1 MILVDIKAMRATAKE
16 TMKGS
21 CRVCPICNG
30 RACAGEVPGMGGTGT
45 GESFTENV
53 RALASI
59 KLNMR
64 VVHDALQP
72 DTTLE
77 IFGQKLKTPIL
88 GAPITGSAINAG
100 GALTELEMVTA
111 LVAGSQQ
118 AGSLGWIGDP
128 ANASMYED
136 GLAAMRV
143 AGQGIAIIKPRI
155 DSQEILALFKLAE
168 EAGAVA
174 LGVDLD
180 GAGLVTMALKG
191 QPVGPK
197 TKAQLKELIEAI
209 SLPFIVKG
217 IMTADEAIKCVKAGA
232 SAIVVSNHGG
242 RVLDHTPGA
251 ADVLPEIVKA
261 VKGKLT
267 ILVDGGIRSG
277 ADVLKL
283 LALGA
288 DGVLIGRPL
297 MVAAYGGGTEGVQT
311 LIEKYTAELRAAM
324 ILTGCQSLKDI
335 NPDVL
340 FKRK

>member
-1 MILVDIKAMRATAKE
+1 MDIKTMRATAKE
-16 TMKGS
+16 KMKGT

-45 GESFTENV
+45 GESFMENV

-72 DTTLE
+72 DTTVE
-77 IFGQKLKTPIL
+77 MFGQILKTPIMA
-88 GAPITGSAINAG
+88 APITGSAINAG
-100 GALTELEMVTA
+100 GTLNELELVTA
-111 LVAGSQQ
+111 LVEGSQL

-136 GLAAMRV
+136 GLTALKV

-155 DSQEILALFKLAE
+155 DLQEILALFKLAE

-180 GAGLVTMALKG
+180 GAGLITMALKG

-197 TKAQLKELIEAI
+197 TKAQLKELIGAI

-217 IMTADEAIKCVKAGA
+217 IMTADEATKCVKAGA
-232 SAIVVSNHGG
+232 AAIVVSNHGG

-261 VKGKLT
+261 VKGKIT

-297 MVAAYGGGTEGVQT
+297 MVAAYGNGTEGVQT

-324 ILTGCQSLKDI
+324 ILTGCKSLNDI
-335 NPDVL
+335 SSDVL

>member
-1 MILVDIKAMRATAKE
+1 MDIKTMRATAKDK
-16 TMKGS
+16 MKGL
-21 CRVCPICNG
+21 CRVCTICNG

-64 VVHDALQP
+64 VIHDALQP
-72 DTTLE
+72 DTSVE
-77 IFGQKLKTPIL
+77 MFGQKLKTPIM
-88 GAPITGSAINAG
+88 GAPITGSGINAG
-100 GALTELEMVTA
+100 GALNELEMVTA
-111 LVAGSQQ
+111 LVQGCQL

-136 GLAAMRV
+136 GLAAMRT

-155 DSQEILALFKLAE
+155 DNQEILALFKLAE
-168 EAGAVA
+168 AAGAVA

-180 GAGLVTMALKG
+180 GAGLITMALKG

-197 TKAQLKELIEAI
+197 TKAQLKELIEST

-217 IMTADEAIKCVKAGA
+217 IMTAEQAEKCVKAGA
-232 SAIVVSNHGG
+232 AAIVVSNHGG

-267 ILVDGGIRSG
+267 ILVDGGVRSG

-283 LALGA
+283 IALGA
-288 DGVLIGRPL
+288 EGVLIGRPL
-297 MVAAYGGGTEGVQT
+297 MVGAYGGGTEGVQT
-311 LIEKYTAELRAAM
+311 LIEKYTSELKAAM
-324 ILTGCQSLKDI
+324 ILTGCKSIKDI
-335 NPDVL
+335 TTDVL

>member
-1 MILVDIKAMRATAKE
+1 MDLKTMRATAKE
-16 TMKGS
+16 KMKGT

-45 GESFTENV
+45 GESFMENV

-64 VVHDALQP
+64 TIHDALQP
-72 DTTLE
+72 DTTIE
-77 IFGQKLKTPIL
+77 MFGQHFKTPIM

-100 GALTELEMVTA
+100 GALNELEMVTA
-111 LVAGSQQ
+111 LVKGSQLAGSI
-118 AGSLGWIGDP
+118 GWIGDP
-128 ANASMYED
+128 ANPAMYED
-136 GLAAMRV
+136 GLSALRT
-143 AGQGIAIIKPRI
+143 AGQGVAIIKPRI
-155 DSQEILALFKLAE
+155 DQQEILALFKLAE
-168 EAGAVA
+168 AAGAVA

-197 TKAQLKELIEAI
+197 TEAQLKELIEST

-217 IMTADEAIKCVKAGA
+217 IMTADDAMKCVKAGA
-232 SAIVVSNHGG
+232 GAIVVSNHGG

-251 ADVLPEIVKA
+251 ADVLPDIVEA
-261 VKGKLT
+261 VKGKII

-277 ADVLKL
+277 ADVLKV

-297 MVAAYGGGTEGVQT
+297 MVGAYGNGTEGVQT

-324 ILTGCQSLKDI
+324 ILTGCKSLKDI
-335 NPDVL
+335 SSDVL

>member
-1 MILVDIKAMRATAKE
+1 MDLKTVRATAKKN
-16 TMKGS
+16 MKGT

-30 RACAGEVPGMGGTGT
+30 RICAGEVPGMGGTGT
-45 GESFTENV
+45 GESFTENLQ
-53 RALASI
+53 ALANI

-64 VVHDALQP
+64 VVHDAVQP
-72 DTTLE
+72 DTTVEL
-77 IFGQKLKTPIL
+77 FGQSLKTPIM

-100 GALTELEMVTA
+100 GAITELEMVTGI
-111 LVAGSQQ
+111 VAGSQL

-128 ANASMYED
+128 ANPSMYED
-136 GLAAMRV
+136 GLAAIR
-143 AGQGIAIIKPRI
+143 AAKQGIAIIKPRI
-155 DSQEILALFKLAE
+155 DQQEILALFKLAE

-197 TKAQLKELIEAI
+197 TKAQLKELIEAT

-217 IMTADEAIKCVKAGA
+217 IMTPDEALKCVKAGA
-232 SAIVVSNHGG
+232 KAIVVSNHGG

-261 VKGKLT
+261 VKGKIT

-288 DGVLIGRPL
+288 DGVLVGRPL
-297 MVAAYGGGTEGVQT
+297 IVAAYGGGAEGVQAQ
-311 LIEKYTAELRAAM
+311 IEKYTAELRAAM
-324 ILTGCQSLKDI
+324 ILTGCNSIADI
-335 NPDVL
+335 STDVI
-340 FKRK
+340 FKHK

>member
-1 MILVDIKAMRATAKE
+1 MD
-16 TMKGS
+16 GY

-45 GESFTENV
+45 GEAFTENV
-53 RALASI
+53 RALSRI

-64 VVHDALQP
+64 TIHDVLAP
-72 DTTLE
+72 DTSTTLL
-77 IFGQKLKTPIL
+77 GQQLKTPIM
-88 GAPITGSAINAG
+88 GAPITGSGINAG
-100 GALTELEMVTA
+100 GAITELEMVSGI
-111 LVAGSQQ
+111 VEGSKL

-136 GLAAMRV
+136 GLAAIRA

-155 DSQEILALFKLAE
+155 DQQEILTLFKMAE

-174 LGVDLD
+174 VGIDLD
-180 GAGLVTMALKG
+180 GAGLITMALKG

-197 TKAQLKELIEAI
+197 TVSQLKELIGGT

-217 IMTADEAIKCVKAGA
+217 IMTADEALKCVEAGA

-242 RVLDHTPGA
+242 RVIDYTPGA
-251 ADVLPEIVKA
+251 ADVLPAIVKA
-261 VKGKLT
+261 VKGKIT

-288 DGVLIGRPL
+288 EGVLIGRPL
-297 MVAAYGGGTEGVQT
+297 IVAAYGAGVEGVQT
-311 LIEKYTAELRAAM
+311 LIEKYTAQLRAAM
-324 ILTGCQSLKDI
+324 ILTGCKDI
-335 NPDVL
+335 QTITTDVL
-340 FKRK
+340 FKGQEG

>member
-1 MILVDIKAMRATAKE
+1 MDLKTIRATAKKNMNG
-16 TMKGS
+16 T

-30 RACAGEVPGMGGTGT
+30 RVCAGEVPGMGGTGT
-45 GESFTENV
+45 GEAFSENI

-72 DTTLE
+72 DTTTVL
-77 IFGQKLKTPIL
+77 FGQHCKTPIM

-100 GALTELEMVTA
+100 GAITELEMVTA
-111 LVAGSQQ
+111 IVEGSKL

-128 ANASMYED
+128 ANPSMYED
-136 GLAAMRV
+136 GLAAIRT
-143 AGQGIAIIKPRI
+143 AKQGIAIIKPRI
-155 DSQEILALFKLAE
+155 DQQEILALFKLAE

-197 TKAQLKELIEAI
+197 TEAQLTELIAAT

-217 IMTADEAIKCVKAGA
+217 IMTADEAVKCVNAGA
-232 SAIVVSNHGG
+232 AAIVVSNHGG

-261 VKGKLT
+261 IKGKIT
-267 ILVDGGIRSG
+267 ILADGGVRSG

-288 DGVLIGRPL
+288 DGVLVGRPL
-297 MVAAYGGGTEGVQT
+297 IVGAYGGGTEGVQT
-311 LIEKYTAELRAAM
+311 LMEKYTAELRAAM
-324 ILTGCQSLKDI
+324 ILTGCKNLKDI
-335 NPDVL
+335 KPDVL
-340 FKRK
+340 FKRN

>member
-1 MILVDIKAMRATAKE
+1 MDLKTMRATAKKNMNG
-16 TMKGS
+16 T

-30 RACAGEVPGMGGTGT
+30 RVCAGEVPGMGGTGT

-53 RALASI
+53 RSLAKL

-64 VVHDALQP
+64 TIHDALQP
-72 DTTLE
+72 DTTVSM
-77 IFGQKLKTPIL
+77 FGQLLKTPIM
-88 GAPITGSAINAG
+88 GAPITGSGINAG
-100 GALTELEMVTA
+100 GAISELEMVTA
-111 LVAGSQQ
+111 IVEGSTL

-136 GLAAMRV
+136 GLAAIR
-143 AGQGIAIIKPRI
+143 AGKQGIAIIKPRI
-155 DSQEILALFKLAE
+155 DSQEILSLFKLAE

-197 TKAQLKELIEAI
+197 TKTQLQELIEAT

-217 IMTADEAIKCVKAGA
+217 IMTPDDAMKCVEAGA
-232 SAIVVSNHGG
+232 KAIVVSNHGG

-251 ADVLPEIVKA
+251 ADVLPGIVKA
-261 VKGKLT
+261 VKGKIT

-288 DGVLIGRPL
+288 EGVLIGRPL
-297 MVAAYGGGTEGVQT
+297 IVAAYGGGTEGVQT
-311 LIEKYTAELRAAM
+311 LLEKYTAELRAAM
-324 ILTGCQSLKDI
+324 ILTGCKSLKDI
-335 NPDVL
+335 NSEVL
-340 FKRK
+340 FQYK

>member
-1 MILVDIKAMRATAKE
+1 MDEKKMQVAAVRKKME
-16 TMKGS
+16 GY

-45 GESFTENV
+45 GEAFTENI
-53 RALASI
+53 RALSRL

-64 VVHDALQP
+64 TVHDALEP
-72 DTTLE
+72 DTSVTL
-77 IFGQKLKTPIL
+77 FGQQLKTPIM
-88 GAPITGSAINAG
+88 GAPITGSGINAG
-100 GALTELEMVTA
+100 GAINELEMVSA
-111 LVAGSQQ
+111 IVEGSKR

-136 GLAAMRV
+136 GLTAIRS

-155 DSQEILALFKLAE
+155 DQQEILSLFKSAE

-174 LGVDLD
+174 LGIDLD
-180 GAGLVTMALKG
+180 GAGLITMALKG

-197 TKAQLKELIEAI
+197 TVNQLKELISST

-217 IMTADEAIKCVKAGA
+217 IMTADEAIKCVEAGA
-232 SAIVVSNHGG
+232 NAIVVSNHGG

-251 ADVLPEIVKA
+251 ADVLPSIVKA
-261 VKGKLT
+261 VKGKIT

-288 DGVLIGRPL
+288 EGVLIGRPL
-297 MVAAYGGGTEGVQT
+297 IVAAYSSGIEGVQA
-311 LIEKYTAELRAAM
+311 LVEKYTAQLRAAM
-324 ILTGCQSLKDI
+324 ILTGCKDLGNI
-335 NPDVL
+335 TSDVL
-340 FKRK
+340 FNNQQE

>member
-1 MILVDIKAMRATAKE
+1 MDVKSMRATAKE
-16 TMKGS
+16 NMKGF

-64 VVHDALQP
+64 IIHDVLQP
-72 DTTLE
+72 DTGVE
-77 IFGQKLKTPIL
+77 MFGQKFKSPIM
-88 GAPITGSAINAG
+88 GAPITGSGINAG
-100 GALTELEMVTA
+100 GTLTELEMVTA
-111 LVAGSQQ
+111 IVEGSHLAGSI
-118 AGSLGWIGDP
+118 GWIGDP

-136 GLAAMRV
+136 GLAAIRT
-143 AGQGIAIIKPRI
+143 AGQGVAIIKPRI
-155 DSQEILALFKLAE
+155 DQQEILALFKLAE
-168 EAGAVA
+168 AAGAVA

-180 GAGLVTMALKG
+180 GAGLITMALKG

-197 TKAQLKELIEAI
+197 TKVQLKELIEAT

-217 IMTADEAIKCVKAGA
+217 IMTADDAMKCVKAGA
-232 SAIVVSNHGG
+232 KAIVISNHGG

-251 ADVLPEIVKA
+251 ADVLPEIVKT
-261 VKGKLT
+261 VKGKIT

-297 MVAAYGGGTEGVQT
+297 MVAAYGGGAEGVQT

-324 ILTGCQSLKDI
+324 ILTGCKSLKDI

-340 FKRK
+340 FKHK